1 MAIFPAPPFTLV
13 NGTTADASQVMAN
26 FLSIVTNG
34 NANCASAGAN
44 TNITSLGGLTT
55 PITIAQGGT
64 GAATAALARAALG
77 AAAAGVNADITSLT
91 GLTTPLLVSE
101 GGTGGNTAL
110 LGRQGLGVDAGTGLT
125 QSGTTLSVNYGT
137 TSTTAAAGND
147 SRITGAAQKSANL
160 SDLVSKTTSYTNL
173 IVGSSGA
180 AHQGIL
186 GSLTGGSWAQ
196 ISAFGGCSA
205 TFTSTGVISVTL
217 GATALAMG
225 YVIGQAS
232 ENAGSGDGIAVCP
245 PTGTL
250 SASNSYTF
258 NFRNCSSKVLVD
270 ADRVLLLF
278 Y

>member
-1 MAIFPAPPFTLV
+1 MANFPAPPFTLV
-13 NGTTADASQVMAN
+13 NGTTADATQVMAN

-64 GAATAALARAALG
+64 GAGTAALARAALSAAKSG
-77 AAAAGVNADITSLT
+77 ANGDITSLT
-91 GLTTPLLVSE
+91 ALSTPLSIAQ
-101 GGTGGNTAL
+101 GGTAAVTAIL
-110 LGRQGLGVDAGTGLT
+110 ARQSLGCDAGTGLT
-125 QSGTTLSVNYGT
+125 QSGTALNVDYGT
-137 TSTTAAAGND
+137 AGGTAAQGND

-160 SDLVSKTTSYTNL
+160 SDLSSKTTSYTNL
-173 IVGSSGA
+173 IVGSPGA

-186 GSLTGGSWAQ
+186 GSLTGGAWAQ

-225 YVIGQAS
+225 FVMGQAS
-232 ENAGSGDGIAVCP
+232 ENSGSGDGIIVCP